1 MKIFLDTADTQLIKR
16 HQDNGLVDGVT
27 TNPTLIMKSGRDPYV
42 VYNELVLLEVP
53 DISMEVVGNSRQML
67 AEGLKLHEGFGDR
80 ATIKVP
86 CTEEGLYVCKEL
98 AHLHINVNVT
108 LIFTVAQA
116 ILAAKS
122 GATYVSPFVGRV
134 DDQSFDGIKLI
145 RDIHEVYEKNN
156 VQTQILSASIRSVGH
171 VTDSFLAGADVVT
184 MPPSILEKMYRNI
197 LTDKGIEQFD
207 KDWAE
212 VESLRS

>member
-27 TNPTLIMKSGRDPYV
+27 TNPTLIMRSGRDPYD
-42 VYNELVLLEVP
+42 VYKELILLEVP

-67 AEGLKLHEGFGDR
+67 AEGLKLHEAFGDC

-98 AHLHINVNVT
+98 SRLHINVNVT

-116 ILAAKS
+116 VLAAKS

-145 RDIHEVYEKNN
+145 RDIHDVYEKNN
-156 VQTQILSASIRSVGH
+156 VQTQVLSASIRTVSQ

-184 MPPSILEKMYRNI
+184 MPPAILDKMYKHI